1 MTHEEAVLV
10 SAYTGVLL
18 TKSFK
23 NVQDF
28 CEKLLGRPVFT
39 HELANEGVLKEIQEK
54 CLPEIVKMIDR
65 EVDGSGNERP
75 EYYVGNTIC
84 DKDLETIR
92 KELAKGAVLAPY
104 KATPIEGLRP
114 CKATSYKDG
123 KAEDVF
129 GYFHQW
135 GVNYEEFETGPGNFT
150 TAIIETFGGAVVS
163 CPAETVEFLHWS
175 EGSSECAPPSGS
187 RSDATGI

>member
-1 MTHEEAVLV
+1 
-10 SAYTGVLL
+10 
-18 TKSFK
+18 
-23 NVQDF
+23 
-28 CEKLLGRPVFT
+28 
-39 HELANEGVLKEIQEK
+39 
-54 CLPEIVKMIDR
+54 MIDR

-75 EYYVGNTIC
+75 EYYVGNTIS

-163 CPAETVEFLHWS
+163 CPAETVEFLDWA
-175 EGSSECAPPSGS
+175 EGSAE
-187 RSDATGI
+187 

>member
-23 NVQDF
+23 DVQDF

-65 EVDGSGNERP
+65 EVDGPGNERP
-75 EYYVGNTIC
+75 EYYVSNTIS

-92 KELAKGAVLAPY
+92 KELAKGTALASY
-104 KATPIEGLRP
+104 KVTPIEGLRP
-114 CKATSYKDG
+114 CKAISYKDG

-163 CPAETVEFLHWS
+163 CPAETVEFLDWA
-175 EGSSECAPPSGS
+175 EGSAE
-187 RSDATGI
+187 